1 MRKRYLSPPWAKF
14 LMISILLLASSAFTL
29 TPAAAQSD
37 CGISYTVQRGDYLS
51 RIART
56 CGIPYDVLF
65 YANPQLANPS
75 LLYPGEVIN
84 IPARINFGKGE
95 TSAFIEDKLAANS
108 SHSYLLRA
116 QEGQLMQVDLAP
128 RQGLRLAVYGANGTV
143 LKRAAN
149 DQTSFRGYLPRTQDY
164 LLVLTSGGEKQSY
177 DLNVSVPA
185 RISFASGATGAQ
197 VSGEI
202 PAHHDQYYILR
213 ARANQNLQVRISP
226 KNDVQ
231 LAVYGVDGTVLQ
243 ASARDAAEFTGKLP
257 STQDYILV
265 LHSTGGTK
273 SFNMEVT
280 IPATVIPDTG
290 GRVYTVQR
298 GDYLS
303 LIARRFGTTVSAILK
318 LNPQITN
325 PSLIF
330 PGERIVLP

>member
-1 MRKRYLSPPWAKF
+1 MSKRYLSPPWAKF
-14 LMISILLLASSAFTL
+14 LMISILLLVSSAFTL
-29 TPAAAQSD
+29 TPAAAQAD
-37 CGISYTVQRGDYLS
+37 CGMSYTVQRGDYLS

-65 YANPQLANPS
+65 YANPQLTNPS

-84 IPARINFGKGE
+84 IPARINFGQGE
-95 TSAFIEDKLAANS
+95 TSAFIEAKLAAKG

-128 RQGLRLAVYGANGTV
+128 RKGLRLAVYGANGTV
-143 LKRAAN
+143 LKRATG
-149 DQTSFRGYLPRTQDY
+149 DGTSFRGYLPRSQDY
-164 LLVLTSGGEKQSY
+164 LLVLTSSGEKQSY

-197 VSGEI
+197 VTGKI
-202 PAHHDQYYILR
+202 PAGSDQYYILR
-213 ARANQNLQVRISP
+213 ARANQNLQVKIAP
-226 KNDVQ
+226 KKDVQ

-243 ASARDAAEFTGKLP
+243 DSARDVAEFTGKLP

-273 SFNMEVT
+273 SFDMQVT
-280 IPATVIPDTG
+280 IPATTIPDTG
-290 GRVYTVQR
+290 GRVYIVQR

-303 LIARRFGTTVSAILK
+303 LIARRFGTTVRAILK

-330 PGERIVLP
+330 PGERITLP